1 MLDDI
6 GAARP
11 HLILGDHLVDFVVVA
26 AGRPERFRPVKVI
39 ALHLLLVNVLLLLD
53 VFHELHV
60 VVLGVLRCLAPR
72 CRRLMLDPLCALT
85 HHLARAEYG
94 LLLLSDVP
102 VDLDVPLPAILLG
115 DDVPQGRVDL
125 RCRGLDGCGE
135 KGPRMLRFEQ
145 GRRPLTLL

>member
-11 HLILGDHLVDFVVVA
+11 HLILGDHLIDFVVVA
-26 AGRPERFRPVKVI
+26 AGRAERFRPVKVI
-39 ALHLLLVNVLLLLD
+39 ALHLLLVKVLLLLD

-60 VVLGVLRCLAPR
+60 IVLGILRGLAPR
-72 CRRLMLDPLCALT
+72 CRLMLDPLCALA
-85 HHLARAEYG
+85 HHLAIAEYG

-102 VDLDVPLPAILLG
+102 VDLDVRLPTILLG

-125 RCRGLDGCGE
+125 RCRRLDGCGE
-135 KGPRMLRFEQ
+135 EGPRMLGFEQ
-145 GRRPLTLL
+145 RGRSLTLL

>member
-26 AGRPERFRPVKVI
+26 ASRPERFRPVKVI

-72 CRRLMLDPLCALT
+72 CRLMLDPLCALA
-85 HHLARAEYG
+85 HHLAGSEYG

-102 VDLDVPLPAILLG
+102 VDLDIPLPAILLG
-115 DDVPQGRVDL
+115 DYVPQGRIDL

-135 KGPRMLRFEQ
+135 EGPGMLRFEQ
-145 GRRPLTLL
+145 GGRPLTLL

>member
-11 HLILGDHLVDFVVVA
+11 HLILGDHLIDFVVVA

-39 ALHLLLVNVLLLLD
+39 ALHLLLVKVLLLLD

-60 VVLGVLRCLAPR
+60 IILGILRGLAPR
-72 CRRLMLDPLCALT
+72 CRLMLDPLCALA
-85 HHLARAEYG
+85 HHLASAEYG

-102 VDLDVPLPAILLG
+102 VDLDVPLPTILLC

-125 RCRGLDGCGE
+125 RCRRLDCSRKEGAGLLG
-135 KGPRMLRFEQ
+135 FEQ
-145 GRRPLTLL
+145 RGRP

>member
-11 HLILGDHLVDFVVVA
+11 HLILGDHLIDFVVVT

-39 ALHLLLVNVLLLLD
+39 TLHLLLVKVLLLLD

-60 VVLGVLRCLAPR
+60 IILGILRGLAPR
-72 CRRLMLDPLCALT
+72 CRLMLDPLCALA
-85 HHLARAEYG
+85 HHLAGEEYG

-102 VDLDVPLPAILLG
+102 VDLDVPLSAILLG
-115 DDVPQGRVDL
+115 YDVPQGRVDL
-125 RCRGLDGCGE
+125 RCR
-135 KGPRMLRFEQ
+135 
-145 GRRPLTLL
+145 